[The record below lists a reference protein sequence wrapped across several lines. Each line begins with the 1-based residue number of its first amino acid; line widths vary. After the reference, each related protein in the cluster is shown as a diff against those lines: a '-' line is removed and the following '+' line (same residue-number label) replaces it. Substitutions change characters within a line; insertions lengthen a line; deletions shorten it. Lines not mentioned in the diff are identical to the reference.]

1 MTSLS
6 ELELMRAFMAEV
18 PIAIPTARIFR
29 RDIINE
35 KSARGH
41 WIKAG
46 IKGQADTYILVRGGR
61 HVELETKA
69 AGGRLSDEQ
78 KAWRAFCLDFEIPYL
93 MPRAKPGEHSAT
105 TIERWI
111 GELRAC
117 LT

>member
-1 MTSLS
+1 MK
-6 ELELMRAFMAEV
+6 ELDLMRAFMAEV
-18 PIAIPTARIFR
+18 PIAIPDARIFR

-46 IKGQADTYILVRGGR
+46 IKGQADTYILARGGR

-69 AGGRLSDEQ
+69 ANGRLSDEQ
-78 KAWRAFCLDFEIPYL
+78 KAWRAFCLEFQIPYL
-93 MPRAKPGEHSAT
+93 MPRAKAGEHPT
-105 TIERWI
+105 ITIERWI

-117 LT
+117 LS